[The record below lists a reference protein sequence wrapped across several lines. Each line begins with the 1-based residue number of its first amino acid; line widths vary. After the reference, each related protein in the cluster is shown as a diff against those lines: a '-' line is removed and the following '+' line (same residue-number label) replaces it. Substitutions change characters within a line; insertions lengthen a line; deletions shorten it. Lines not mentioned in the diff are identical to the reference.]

1 MAERKVYLKSAAL
14 RSDFVYVDLLPD
26 LKRTRQFNVNVLF
39 TVLFAVLLTYFVIY
53 LPYRKVSDEL
63 SVLNGI
69 NNDLNYAL
77 ILANEERRG
86 YEIDLDTLAF
96 QNDLLVAENLTVNVN
111 DYINDVNNQVEEL
124 GGDSISFSYDLD
136 ENVLLVTVG
145 FYNEYASFVDLND
158 YFLSDEITWIIDS
171 PDVDPEQT
179 GIVGYY
185 KATYS
190 LGVDY
195 NAE

>member
-39 TVLFAVLLTYFVIY
+39 TLLFAVLLTYFIIY
-53 LPYRKVSDEL
+53 LPYRNVSDEL
-63 SVLNGI
+63 SELNGL

-86 YEIDLDTLAF
+86 YEINTDIIAF
-96 QNDLLVAENLTVNVN
+96 QTDLYIAENLQVDINK
-111 DYINDVNNQVEEL
+111 YIKEVDDEVTAL
-124 GGDSISFSYDLD
+124 GGDSRSFIYDLD
-136 ENVLLVTVG
+136 ENELVVIVG
-145 FYNEYASFVDLND
+145 FSDYYTTFQTLND
-158 YFLSDEITWIIDS
+158 NLIDNLDWIVSS
-171 PDVDPEQT
+171 PVPDPIQT

-185 KATYS
+185 KATYR

>member
-14 RSDFVYVDLLPD
+14 RSDFVYVNLLPD

-53 LPYRKVSDEL
+53 LPYRNISEEL
-63 SVLNGI
+63 SELNGI
-69 NNDLNYAL
+69 NNDFNFAL

-86 YEIDLDTLAF
+86 YEIDLDTMAF
-96 QNDLLVAENLTVNVN
+96 QNDLLIAENLTVNVN
-111 DYINDVNNQVEEL
+111 NYISDVNYEVTAL

-136 ENVLLVTVG
+136 ENVLLVIVG
-145 FYNEYASFVDLND
+145 FDDYYASFVTLND
-158 YFLSDEITWIIDS
+158 NLREIGWVISS
-171 PDVDPEQT
+171 PDVDPEQS
-179 GIVGYY
+179 GVIGYY